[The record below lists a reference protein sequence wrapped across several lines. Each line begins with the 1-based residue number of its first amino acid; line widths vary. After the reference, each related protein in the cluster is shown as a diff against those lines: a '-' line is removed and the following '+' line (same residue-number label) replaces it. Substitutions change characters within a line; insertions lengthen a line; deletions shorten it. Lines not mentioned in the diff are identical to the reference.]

1 MVIKE
6 LTASKY
12 VVFHFRAESQDSLEP
27 VADYIYKIWFPQS
40 TCQLNE
46 SAKYDFAK
54 YGEESDKEGKSQ
66 IEYWVPIL
74 LTARSVNIERK
85 MTATLVT
92 AK

>member
-46 SAKYDFAK
+46 SAKYDFESMVRNRIKKGKAK
-54 YGEESDKEGKSQ
+54 LSTGFRFYRQQG
-66 IEYWVPIL
+66 L
-74 LTARSVNIERK
+74 
-85 MTATLVT
+85 
-92 AK
+92 

>member
-40 TCQLNE
+40 TCILNDHNL
-46 SAKYDFAK
+46 YDFVK
-54 YGEESDKEGKSQ
+54 YGENTDKNGESAV
-66 IEYWVPIL
+66 EYGVPIL
-74 LTARSVNIERK
+74 
-85 MTATLVT
+85 
-92 AK
+92 